1 MTASRPTAHRK
12 AVAAF
17 LHSQAIPIPLC
28 DISEGC
34 EPARPPRTAGHYVL
48 VREGACEWIEFN
60 GRFWMTAQGILLLPY
75 RSQDVFWYGRS
86 PAGSGAD
93 QVGPMTL

>member
-1 MTASRPTAHRK
+1 M
-12 AVAAF
+12 AF
-17 LHSQAIPIPLC
+17 LHAHSIPLQPS

-34 EPARPPRTAGHYVL
+34 EPARPPRLAGHYVL
-48 VREGACEWIEFN
+48 YREGACEWIEFN

-75 RSQDVFWYGRS
+75 RSQDVFWYGRLH
-86 PAGSGAD
+86 AGEGSD